1 MRRRDFLT
9 LVGGAAA
16 AQIVPAALRAEIS
29 KKRPLIAVLSAVTPE
44 DNMPLKAFVG
54 GLRELGYIEGA
65 NIDVAYR
72 FAKGRLDRFPALAD
86 ELVQLK
92 PDVIVPFVTSAA
104 VAAKNLTQTIPIV
117 CPLLAAPVEFGLI
130 DSMSR
135 PGGNVTGLMF
145 RIDDLAGKQ
154 LELAAQLVPGLVRAG
169 FIVNVAAPDV
179 IIDRQEAEDAGGRLG
194 VKLTAAEVRAPDELD
209 RAFQALSSEHVQA
222 VVVLVDAM
230 LFQERKRVA
239 ALAANARL
247 PTVYGFR
254 DHVDVGGLIS
264 YGVNLPENFRRA
276 ATYVAKI
283 LKGAR
288 PGDLPVEFPN
298 KLELIINLKAAKTLG
313 LEIPPAVLARADEVI
328 E

>member
-1 MRRRDFLT
+1 
-9 LVGGAAA
+9 
-16 AQIVPAALRAEIS
+16 
-29 KKRPLIAVLSAVTPE
+29 
-44 DNMPLKAFVG
+44 
-54 GLRELGYIEGA
+54 
-65 NIDVAYR
+65 
-72 FAKGRLDRFPALAD
+72 
-86 ELVQLK
+86 
-92 PDVIVPFVTSAA
+92 
-104 VAAKNLTQTIPIV
+104 
-117 CPLLAAPVEFGLI
+117 
-130 DSMSR
+130 
-135 PGGNVTGLMF
+135 MF

-154 LELAAQLVPGLVRAG
+154 LELAAQLVPGLARVG
-169 FIVNVAAPDV
+169 FIVNVAASDV

-239 ALAANARL
+239 ALAASARL

-298 KLELIINLKAAKTLG
+298 KLQSEG
-313 LEIPPAVLARADEVI
+313 LQSSWTRNPACSPGTSRRSDRVVDSPITQIPQAGQRALTASPP
-328 E
+328 